1 MNTPETQAV
10 PIRPTLRASGR
21 RSNGTRN
28 AKIGLIVLIGAVAL
42 TLLPRAIAAVQNQ
55 WRYCRKCH
63 VMFYDGYS
71 NKGRCAAGGGHLA
84 QGYNFMLTHGVAET
98 PKAQSAWRYCEKCHA
113 MFFDGYPQKGACA
126 AGGGHRAQG
135 FVFVLPHDVPPR
147 GVVQKDWR
155 YCEKCHA
162 MFFDGYPNKGRC
174 PAMGGHTAEGY
185 NFVLRYL
192 GNLENDV
199 QLNPVNE

>member
-1 MNTPETQAV
+1 
-10 PIRPTLRASGR
+10 
-21 RSNGTRN
+21 
-28 AKIGLIVLIGAVAL
+28 
-42 TLLPRAIAAVQNQ
+42 
-55 WRYCRKCH
+55 
-63 VMFYDGYS
+63 
-71 NKGRCAAGGGHLA
+71 
-84 QGYNFMLTHGVAET
+84 
-98 PKAQSAWRYCEKCHA
+98 

>member
-10 PIRPTLRASGR
+10 SVRPTVRAKGR
-21 RSNGTRN
+21 RSNGPRN
-28 AKIGLIVLIGAVAL
+28 ARIALIVLIGAVAL
-42 TLLPRAIAAVQNQ
+42 TLLPRAIAAVQDQ

-63 VMFYDGYS
+63 VMFYNGYP
-71 NKGRCAAGGGHLA
+71 NRGHCAAGGGHFA
-84 QGYNFMLTHGVAET
+84 QGYNFMLTHGAAET

-199 QLNPVNE
+199 KLNPVNE